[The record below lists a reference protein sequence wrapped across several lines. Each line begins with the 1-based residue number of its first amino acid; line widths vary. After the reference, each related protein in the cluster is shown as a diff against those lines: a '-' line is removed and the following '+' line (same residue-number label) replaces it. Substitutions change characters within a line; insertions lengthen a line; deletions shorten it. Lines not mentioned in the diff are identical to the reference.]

1 MMILASLYEIDQEIL
16 NCIDLET
23 GEILDFEKLT
33 ELQMAREEKLENVA
47 LWIKN
52 LNSDMAAYKAEI
64 EIFKQRHDAAKNR
77 VEKLKEWLANILE
90 GQKMVTPR
98 VQVTF
103 RRSESVQIEDADLI
117 PKEYIKEKIETSPD
131 KVAIKEAI
139 KSGRKVAGCELVTN
153 TNISIK

>member
-1 MMILASLYEIDQEIL
+1 MASLYEIDQEIL
-16 NCIDLET
+16 NCIDMET
-23 GEILDFEKLT
+23 GEILDFEKLS
-33 ELQMAREEKLENVA
+33 ELQMAREIKLENVA

-64 EIFKQRHDAAKNR
+64 DNFKQRYDAAKNKA
-77 VEKLKEWLANILE
+77 ESLKEWLTRVLE
-90 GQKMVTPR
+90 GQKMVTPK

-103 RRSESVQIEDADLI
+103 RKSESIQIADEALI
-117 PKEYIKEKIETSPD
+117 PDEYIKQKIETSPD

-139 KSGRKVAGCELVTN
+139 KSGKNVAGCELVTN